1 VLDAA
6 ADEDAAKAA
15 ARPLAVGGAGLVAS
29 GILLSR
35 IAGVIR
41 ESVFAHYLGNSGA
54 ADAFKAGFRIP
65 NILQN
70 LLGEGVLSASF
81 IPVYSR
87 LLGEGEEEL
96 ADLLAWGVG
105 AILAL
110 VVSLLVVAGMATAPY
125 LITAIAPGFEGERR
139 ELTIAVVRVLFPC
152 TGLLVMSAWCLG
164 VLNSHHKFF
173 MSYAAPVAFN
183 IAMIATLLIYGPRR
197 TQDALAM
204 DIAWGAVA
212 GAALQIIAQLP
223 QTLALLRRL
232 RIDFSKVR
240 VSLRAVFNNLVPVVM
255 SRGVGQISGYVD
267 NLLASLLPIGAVSAL
282 NYGQVFYMLPVSLF
296 GLSVAAAELPSMSR
310 AAALAD
316 NVEATLRRRLNSG
329 LRQIAFLV
337 VPSAAAFFAIGDVI
351 VALVFQSGHFTHH
364 DAAYVWAVL
373 AGSGV
378 GLLAS
383 TMGRLYNSAFYALWD
398 TRTPF
403 KFAMVRVALSGI
415 LGYLFA
421 LPLPGLIGID
431 QRWGVAGLTASA
443 GIAAWVEFSLLRWKL
458 NQRIGWT
465 GLDRKFLAQ
474 LWGMALLAAA
484 IAFAIKCATPHAGP
498 RIQGLIVIPTFGAIY
513 LVLAYLLD
521 LPEFRGFVGIVRR
534 RLGVR
539 ASS

>member
-1 VLDAA
+1 M
-6 ADEDAAKAA
+6 
-15 ARPLAVGGAGLVAS
+15 
-29 GILLSR
+29 
-35 IAGVIR
+35 IR

-87 LLGEGEEEL
+87 LLGEGEEEV
-96 ADLLAWGVG
+96 ADLLAWAVG
-105 AILAL
+105 AVLAL
-110 VVSLLVVAGMATAPY
+110 AVSVLVAVGMATAPY
-125 LITAIAPGFEGERR
+125 LITAIAPGFAGERR
-139 ELTIAVVRVLFPC
+139 ELTIAIVRVLFPC

-173 MSYAAPVAFN
+173 MSYVAPVAFN
-183 IAMIATLLIYGPRR
+183 VAMIAALFFYGPRR
-197 TQDALAM
+197 SQDALAI
-204 DIAWGAVA
+204 DLAWGAVA
-212 GAALQIIAQLP
+212 GAALQILAQLP

-232 RIDFSKVR
+232 RIDFAKVA
-240 VSLRAVFNNLVPVVM
+240 VSLRAVFKNLGPVVM
-255 SRGVGQISGYVD
+255 SRGVGQFSAYIDTV
-267 NLLASLLPIGAVSAL
+267 LASWLPIGAVSAL

-310 AAALAD
+310 ATALAD
-316 NVEATLRRRLNSG
+316 DVEATLRRRLNSG

-337 VPSAAAFFAIGDVI
+337 VPSSAAFIAIGDVI
-351 VALVFQSGHFTHH
+351 VALVYQSGHFTHR
-364 DAAYVWAVL
+364 DAVYVWSVLVGSAV
-373 AGSGV
+373 GM
-378 GLLAS
+378 LAS

-403 KFAMVRVALSGI
+403 KFALVRVALSAI

-421 LPLPGLIGID
+421 IPLPGLIGVD

-443 GIAAWVEFSLLRWKL
+443 GMAAWVEFTLLRRAL
-458 NQRIGWT
+458 NQRVGWT

-474 LWGMALLAAA
+474 LWGMAVLAA
-484 IAFAIKCATPHAGP
+484 IVAFAIKFATPHAGP
-498 RIQGLIVIPTFGAIY
+498 RFEALLVIPVFGAIY
-513 LVLAYLLD
+513 LGLAYLLD
-521 LPEFRGFVGIVRR
+521 LPEFRGFVGIVKR

>member
-1 VLDAA
+1 MHDAA
-6 ADEDAAKAA
+6 VDVRAAEAAAKPA
-15 ARPLAVGGAGLVAS
+15 AVGGAGLVAS

-54 ADAFKAGFRIP
+54 ADAFKAGFRIS

-87 LLGEGEEEL
+87 LLGEGEEEM

-110 VVSLLVVAGMATAPY
+110 IGSVLVVVGISAAPY
-125 LITAIAPGFEGERR
+125 LITVIAPGFEGQRR

-164 VLNSHHKFF
+164 VLNSHHRFF

-183 IAMIATLLIYGPRR
+183 IAIIATLFLYGPRR
-197 TQDALAM
+197 SQDALAI
-204 DIAWGAVA
+204 DLAWGAVVGA
-212 GAALQIIAQLP
+212 GLQIVAQLP

-232 RIDFSKVR
+232 RIDFAKVAA
-240 VSLRAVFNNLVPVVM
+240 SLKAVFKNLIPVVM
-255 SRGVGQISGYVD
+255 SRGVGQISGYID
-267 NLLASLLPIGAVSAL
+267 NLLASLLPIGAVAAL

-316 NVEATLRRRLNSG
+316 NVEVTLRRRLNSG

-364 DAAYVWAVL
+364 DAVYVWAVL

-378 GLLAS
+378 GMLAS

-398 TRTPF
+398 TRTPL
-403 KFAMVRVALSGI
+403 KFALVRVTLSFI

-421 LPLPGLIGID
+421 IPLPKLLGID

-443 GIAAWVEFSLLRWKL
+443 GIAAWVEFTLLRRKL
-458 NQRIGWT
+458 NQRVGWT
-465 GLDRKFLAQ
+465 GLDRTFLAQ
-474 LWGMALLAAA
+474 LWGMAFLAAA
-484 IAFAIKCATPHAGP
+484 IAFAIKFSTTHAGP
-498 RIQGLIVIPTFGAIY
+498 RLQALMVVPTFGAIY
-513 LVLAYLLD
+513 LGLACMLD
-521 LPEFRGFVGIVRR
+521 LPEFRGFVGMVRR
-534 RLGVR
+534 RFGVR

>member
-1 VLDAA
+1 M
-6 ADEDAAKAA
+6 
-15 ARPLAVGGAGLVAS
+15 
-29 GILLSR
+29 
-35 IAGVIR
+35 IR
-41 ESVFAHYLGNSGA
+41 ESVFAHYFGNSGA
-54 ADAFKAGFRIP
+54 ADAFKAGFRIS

-81 IPVYSR
+81 IAVYSR
-87 LLGEGEEEL
+87 LLGEGEEEM

-110 VVSLLVVAGMATAPY
+110 VVSVLVLVGVWAAPY
-125 LITAIAPGFEGERR
+125 LITFIAPGFEGDRR
-139 ELTIAVVRVLFPC
+139 ELTIAIVRVLFPS

-183 IAMIATLLIYGPRR
+183 IAMIATLLFFGPRR
-197 TQDALAM
+197 SQDALAI

-232 RIDFSKVR
+232 RIDFAKVSA
-240 VSLRAVFNNLVPVVM
+240 SLRAVFNNLVPVVT
-255 SRGVGQISGYVD
+255 SRGVGQISGYID
-267 NLLASLLPIGAVSAL
+267 NLLASLLPIGAVSAF

-310 AAALAD
+310 AAALPD
-316 NVEATLRRRLNSG
+316 NVELTLRRRLNSG

-337 VPSAAAFFAIGDVI
+337 VPSAAAFVAIGDVI
-351 VALVFQSGHFTHH
+351 VALVFQSGNFTHH
-364 DAAYVWAVL
+364 DAVYVWAVL
-373 AGSGV
+373 AGSAV
-378 GLLAS
+378 GMLAS

-398 TRTPF
+398 TKTPL
-403 KFAMVRVALSGI
+403 KFALVRVTLSFI

-421 LPLPGLIGID
+421 IPLPGLIGID

-443 GIAAWVEFSLLRWKL
+443 GVAAWVEFALLRRAL
-458 NQRIGWT
+458 NRRVGWT

-474 LWGMALLAAA
+474 LWGMAFLAGA
-484 IAFAIKCATPHAGP
+484 IAFAIKFATPHAGP
-498 RIQGLIVIPTFGAIY
+498 RLQALMVIPAFGIIY
-513 LVLAYLLD
+513 LGLAYALG

-534 RLGVR
+534 RFGAR